1 MYGILL
7 AMGAMVMAWQPGEP
21 EIRGFAV
28 VELFTSEGCS
38 SCPPADAVL
47 ARLAAD
53 AKKEGS
59 RVYALAFHVDYWD
72 YLGWQDPYGDKAHTT
87 RQRAYAKALSARSLY
102 TPQMIVNGKAEFVG
116 SSRARADE
124 AIGAALKQG
133 EGAPLTLRS
142 ARVEEGTLAVEY
154 SVILPESVD
163 IVTNAVV
170 NVALVE
176 SGLASDVPA
185 GENAG
190 RRLEH
195 ERVVRAFGSDRPGD
209 RGQGKVTLRVPEGVK
224 LERAAVVA
232 YVQHGV
238 SMEIMGAA
246 EAPIR

>member
-1 MYGILL
+1 MFGILL
-7 AMGAMVMAWQPGEP
+7 AMGAMVMAGQPVQP
-21 EIRGFAV
+21 QVDGFAV

-38 SCPPADAVL
+38 SCPPADELL

-53 AKKEGS
+53 AEKEGT
-59 RVYALAFHVDYWD
+59 RLYALAFHVDYWD
-72 YLGWQDPYGDKAHTT
+72 YLGWQDPFGDKAHAA
-87 RQRAYAKALSARSLY
+87 RQRAYVKALGARSLY

-116 SSRARADE
+116 SSRARAEE

-142 ARVEEGTLAVEY
+142 AQVADGALTVEY

-170 NVALVE
+170 HVALVE
-176 SGLASDVPA
+176 SGLVSDVPA

-195 ERVVRAFGSDRPGD
+195 QRVVRAFGADKPGE

-224 LERAAVVA
+224 LQKARVVA

-246 EAPIR
+246 ETAIR